1 MAEAALGELRRRQGQ
16 WVEASQALERA
27 VGLLESVH
35 DHTSLARTACSMGHL
50 ALDQGEVATAALHF
64 DRAMALLAEYGATL
78 DPRALK
84 ILDAG
89 RQAVEALG
97 LPRSAV

>member
-1 MAEAALGELRRRQGQ
+1 
-16 WVEASQALERA
+16 
-27 VGLLESVH
+27 
-35 DHTSLARTACSMGHL
+35 
-50 ALDQGEVATAALHF
+50 
-64 DRAMALLAEYGATL
+64 MALLAEYGATL

-97 LPRSAV
+97 LPRSVV